1 MITINSFSFRERRVG
16 RSWQRFFF
24 LFTSYHID
32 RCTDY
37 GRIQKTLSQTAH
49 IYFLGK
55 YFSSYRKITFLNSLK
70 RWQMG
75 KIAVFLRESFNARF
89 GGQGGG

>member
-1 MITINSFSFRERRVG
+1 MRG
-16 RSWQRFFF
+16 RKISR
-24 LFTSYHID
+24 YHID
-32 RCTDY
+32 RCTDE
-37 GRIQKTLSQTAH
+37 RIQKTLCKTAN

-75 KIAVFLRESFNARF
+75 SIAVVL
-89 GGQGGG
+89 